1 MTILEGLLK
10 QVQKH
15 LKGAQV
21 FHAEDILT
29 AIREHNLVY
38 ADEIKM
44 DETTLVLVFE
54 DTEVWFNL
62 TWRQDGP
69 RQTLINIELA

>member
-21 FHAEDILT
+21 FRAEDILT